1 MPGEMHITLANTDGP
16 IDVAPQAH
24 TFFDDHVP
32 WVTLGDELP
41 RLDRDNELLA
51 KFQCLPRRPPGE

>member
-1 MPGEMHITLANTDGP
+1 MFRLRRFPTYELRLRWE
-16 IDVAPQAH
+16 PQAH
-24 TFFDDHVP
+24 TFFADHVP

-51 KFQCLPRRPPGE
+51 KFQCLPRRP